1 MIEYTYQA
9 KPQSKRQYYLE
20 RGLRKT
26 YLNFKQEKLTDD
38 DLETLAK
45 QLGIECDDYF
55 KQCYTYRYYSI
66 EMPLGIDDYDSE
78 VNAIVTAKYPNDVMQ
93 SVVNN
98 YLLDP
103 TNDKAKKEFED
114 MQQWRKEAKEYANDI
129 KTLNG
134 IL

>member
-78 VNAIVTAKYPNDVMQ
+78 VNTIITAKYPSNVMQ
-93 SVVNN
+93 SVINN

-103 TNDKAKKEFED
+103 TNDKAKREFED
-114 MQQWRKEAKEYANDI
+114 MQQWRKEAKEFASDI
-129 KTLNG
+129 KTLNDV
-134 IL
+134 L